1 MSDLRDVLDRK
12 ARQYRPSEDASFEKL
27 IDRAERRHRNRR
39 ITSGVVALAV
49 AIAGSLG
56 AYGMLTGGAKT
67 GPGASSYTGIWPQ
80 TTIEEAQ
87 IAQARANQGD
97 DDDFSHQ
104 QDAFEFVHTF
114 AKDALWWFNVRVDPI
129 PAAEAAGSGPL
140 TATATGCTEEQ
151 LNTET
156 DVLFCPDEAMQTVE
170 VTIERLVQRD
180 PKGIW
185 IVTAATI
192 DGAQPSMHPSPMPP
206 TDSPGAPGPED
217 TTAAA
222 VPSNVEAFVEAFIQS
237 RAEETVYAEE
247 QLAWEALAAYDS
259 NEGGL
264 ELYDYE
270 SDAGVSWEI
279 ATIEGLPNTDRWRVV
294 LRIEGQ
300 GGDFPASGTIH
311 ETLLVGSPGDGAPLK
326 VLTAE
331 RNE

>member
-1 MSDLRDVLDRK
+1 MTDLHDVLDRK
-12 ARQYRPSEDASFEKL
+12 ARQFRTSGDDGFEKL
-27 IDRAERRHRNRR
+27 IDRAERRHRRR
-39 ITSGVVALAV
+39 RVTSGVVALAV
-49 AIAGSLG
+49 AVAGSLG
-56 AYGMLTGGAKT
+56 AYAMLTGGAKT
-67 GPGASSYTGIWPQ
+67 DLGTSTYSGIWPQ

-97 DDDFSHQ
+97 DSLTHQ
-104 QDAFEFVHTF
+104 QDAYGLVQTF
-114 AKDALWWFNVRVDPI
+114 AKDALWWTNVRPALI
-129 PAAEAAGSGPL
+129 SAAEAAGNGPL
-140 TATATGCTEEQ
+140 TTTVTGCTEGQ
-151 LNTET
+151 MNTET
-156 DVLFCPDEAMQTVE
+156 DVLFCPDDALQTAE

-185 IVTAATI
+185 IVTAASVN
-192 DGAQPSMHPSPMPP
+192 GAQPSMHPSPMPP
-206 TDSPGAPGPED
+206 TESPGAPGPED

-222 VPSNVEAFVEAFIQS
+222 VPSNVEAFVEAFIQA
-237 RAEETVYAEE
+237 RAEETLYAEE

-270 SDAGVSWEI
+270 SDDGVSWEI

-300 GGDFPASGTIH
+300 GGDFPDSGVIH
-311 ETLLVGSPGDGAPLK
+311 EALLVGSPGDGAPLK

-331 RNE
+331 RTE